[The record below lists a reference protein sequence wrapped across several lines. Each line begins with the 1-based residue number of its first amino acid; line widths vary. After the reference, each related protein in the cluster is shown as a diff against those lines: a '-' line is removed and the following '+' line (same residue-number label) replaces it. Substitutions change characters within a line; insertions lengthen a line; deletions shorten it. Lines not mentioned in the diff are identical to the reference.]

1 MRDMAYQY
9 QIENTGKYIRVEIS
23 GSRKPEH
30 AVREALDV
38 WAVIAETAQSLGQQK
53 VLYLS
58 HICGSIPVMEAYDVV
73 DQFVNNDWTHLKIAY
88 IDLVD
93 SDEDDLM
100 MLKAICFQHEIQFEF
115 FDNEEQGQD
124 WLNNLDDQRGRE
136 PF

>member
-1 MRDMAYQY
+1 MAYQY

-30 AVREALDV
+30 AVRDALDV
-38 WAVIAETAQSLGQQK
+38 WAVIAETAQSLKQKK

-88 IDLVD
+88 IDLAH
-93 SDEDDLM
+93 SNEDDLR
-100 MLKAICFQHEIQFEF
+100 MLKAICFQHDIEFEF
-115 FDNEEQGQD
+115 FLTEKQGHD
-124 WLNNLDDQRGRE
+124 WLSNLED
-136 PF
+136 